1 MVRNRIWKPP
11 LILSK
16 ENQKKSYAHRNT
28 QFGGTKKVVKIG
40 MYEATAQSHFLFI
53 SVIFL
58 LNCICILKAF
68 SLLGNV
74 SLYRL
79 PGSQG
84 IIHSS
89 AISPKYLHSVH
100 TFLMH
105 QFLLQQVPEVAAF
118 TFPKFI
124 FCLTLILNLILKVNN
139 C

>member
-1 MVRNRIWKPP
+1 
-11 LILSK
+11 
-16 ENQKKSYAHRNT
+16 
-28 QFGGTKKVVKIG
+28 

-53 SVIFL
+53 SVIIFL

-139 C
+139 CQHSHIPTEQTEHPTHPPKSYTPIDQRFQLTYLMKAS